1 MEEEGEL
8 EGVERSGPA
17 EKCPHPQATLSHLRE
32 SHKHVTE
39 APCPKLRPKGE
50 RNKGQA
56 KEARGLRA
64 KGPKALRLMLSR
76 LELPQH
82 QSA

>member
-32 SHKHVTE
+32 SHSKHVTE
-39 APCPKLRPKGE
+39 DLCPKLRPRRKG
-50 RNKGQA
+50 NKGQA
-56 KEARGLRA
+56 REARGLRA
-64 KGPKALRLMLSR
+64 EGSKA
-76 LELPQH
+76 
-82 QSA
+82 